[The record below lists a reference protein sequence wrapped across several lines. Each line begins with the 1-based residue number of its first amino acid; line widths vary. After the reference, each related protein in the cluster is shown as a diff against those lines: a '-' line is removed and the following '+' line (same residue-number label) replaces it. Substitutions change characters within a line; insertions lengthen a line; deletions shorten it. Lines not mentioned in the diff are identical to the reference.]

1 MATINGARAMGWE
14 LRIGSL
20 EVGKQA
26 DVVSILLRNTPV
38 FDVFSSLVYVAR
50 ERVFACVSFLCA
62 LLLLLSYPHIIS
74 VRQLCWHEFSDGCV
88 GGGATAAERRQTCGC
103 G

>member
-1 MATINGARAMGWE
+1 MFVNVWQFAQMATINGARAMGWE

-38 FDVFSSLVYVAR
+38 FDVFSSLVYVMG
-50 ERVFACVSFLCA
+50 ERVFACVSFWCA
-62 LLLLLSYPHIIS
+62 LLLLHVVSSHNFYAS
-74 VRQLCWHEFSDGCV
+74 VMLARI
-88 GGGATAAERRQTCGC
+88 
-103 G
+103 